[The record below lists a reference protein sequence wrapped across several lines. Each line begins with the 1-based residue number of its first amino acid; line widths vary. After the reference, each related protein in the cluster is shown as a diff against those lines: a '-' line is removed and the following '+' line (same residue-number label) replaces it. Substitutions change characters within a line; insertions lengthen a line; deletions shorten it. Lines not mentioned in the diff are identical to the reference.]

1 MARTK
6 GSITRCGYCGGRGH
20 NKRTCPELQKVIDRN
35 PDGYYANERKR
46 SNATKRR
53 CSYCGEVGHNRAT

>member
-35 PDGYYANERKR
+35 PDGYYANERKL
-46 SNATKRR
+46 SNTTKRR
-53 CSYCGEVGHNRAT
+53 CS